1 MRLLLIE
8 DEERL
13 ADALAFILRKQNYGV
28 DLAFDGETGQ
38 EMAEC
43 DAYDLILLD
52 RMLPRKEGLA
62 VLKDLRRQGIITP
75 VLLLTAKDT
84 ISDRV
89 EGLDAGADD
98 YLIKPFATEELLA
111 RIRAL
116 ARRPTQQLLS
126 EKLQVGEVL
135 LDPSHSEVVIGETTI
150 KLTLKEASLLELL
163 MRNPGQV
170 ITKEQILNR
179 VWGVDSDVEMGNVEI
194 YIHYLRKKLK
204 TKTVQIETV
213 RGLGYSLKEKGAI

>member
-98 YLIKPFATEELLA
+98 YLVKPFATEELLA

-135 LDPSHSEVVIGETTI
+135 LDPSHSEVMIGETTI

-163 MRNPGQV
+163 MRNSGQV

>member
-1 MRLLLIE
+1 MRILLIE

-98 YLIKPFATEELLA
+98 YLVKPFATEELLA

-163 MRNPGQV
+163 MRNSGQV

-213 RGLGYSLKEKGAI
+213 RGLGYSLKEKGVI

>member
-28 DLAFDGETGQ
+28 DLALDGETGQ
-38 EMAEC
+38 FMAES
-43 DAYDLILLD
+43 DAYDLIILD

-62 VLKDLRRQGIITP
+62 VLKDLRKQGIITP

-84 ISDRV
+84 VSDRV
-89 EGLDAGADD
+89 DGLDAGADD

-116 ARRPTQQLLS
+116 ARRPSQHLLS
-126 EKLQVGEVL
+126 ESLQVGDVTLKPSHCEVL
-135 LDPSHSEVVIGETTI
+135 IGESRI
-150 KLTLKEASLLELL
+150 KLTLKESALLELL

-170 ITKEQILNR
+170 ITKDLILNR
-179 VWGVDSDVEMGNVEI
+179 VWGLDSDVEMGNVEI
-194 YIHYLRKKLK
+194 YIHYLRKKL
-204 TKTVQIETV
+204 TSQTVKIETL
-213 RGLGYSLKEKGAI
+213 RGLGYSLKKED